1 MMLGTFTQQPADR
14 LDYDIDYREWL
25 TGTDEVTGVTVVCVP
40 TGPTVLG
47 AVNPTFV
54 KVWVSEATDKTTYK
68 FTVTATTADGR
79 IRQDEFKLKIKDY

>member
-25 TGTDEVTGVTVVCVP
+25 SGTDDVVAAEVDCEP
-40 TGPTVLG
+40 LGPTVLRV
-47 AVNPTFV
+47 VNPTFV

-79 IRQDEFKLKIKDY
+79 VRQDEFKLKIKDY